1 MPEHGILK
9 VCGEFGG
16 ADTVRRLV
24 TFAAASRGQ
33 DRSTNMIDADIFKA
47 NDIRGVDP
55 DELNEEAA
63 RAVGAAAV
71 HRFGAPQVVVGRDM
85 RLSSPALHE
94 ALVDG
99 ITAQG
104 GDVVDLGMVTIDE
117 LYFAS
122 GQFRYPLG
130 VMITASHNP
139 PQYNGLKFSLPGAV
153 EVGADL
159 GLDDVKAIVLSGELP
174 APASRRGSVT
184 SRDVRDAYI
193 SKVRSFVDLARLR
206 PLTVAVDAGN
216 GMAGTTV
223 PAVFAGLPVTIEPLY
238 FEPNGHFPHH
248 LASPIEPQNMAD
260 LQALVRR
267 TGADLGAA
275 FDGDADRMFL
285 TDEQGTI
292 VDGSMLAALV
302 AKALLRKNPG
312 ATIVCNTVVS
322 RCVLELVER
331 MGGRA
336 VRARVGHA
344 FMNEAMHENDAIF
357 GAEHSGHFYFRDFWD
372 ADSGLIALMNA
383 LEIIAEEHKPVSA
396 LIASLCSRVRSGE
409 INSQV
414 ADIPAALD
422 RVKKA
427 FPDGQLD
434 ELDGV
439 TINYPDWWRSVRA
452 SNTEPLLRLN
462 VEADS
467 RARMEKQRDE
477 VLQLI
482 RQ

>member
-1 MPEHGILK
+1 
-9 VCGEFGG
+9 
-16 ADTVRRLV
+16 
-24 TFAAASRGQ
+24 
-33 DRSTNMIDADIFKA
+33 MIDADIFNA
-47 NDIRGVDP
+47 NDIRGIYP
-55 DELNEEAA
+55 DQLNEEAA
-63 RAVGAAAV
+63 RRIGAAAV
-71 HRFGAPQVVVGRDM
+71 RRFGVSQVVVGRDM
-85 RLSSPALHE
+85 RLSSPALHD
-94 ALVDG
+94 ALVEG

-104 GDVVDLGMVTIDE
+104 ADVVDLGMVSIDE
-117 LYFAS
+117 VYFAS
-122 GQFRYPLG
+122 GQYRYPLG

-139 PQYNGLKFSLPGAV
+139 PQYNGLKFCLAGAV
-153 EVGADL
+153 EVGAAE
-159 GLDDVKAIVLSGELP
+159 GLDDVKGLVLGGTLL
-174 APASRRGSVT
+174 APAARRGSVT
-184 SRDVRDAYI
+184 ERDVREDYVR
-193 SKVRSFVDLARLR
+193 KVRSSINPTKLR
-206 PLTVAVDAGN
+206 PLTIAVDAGN

-223 PAVFAGLPVTIEPLY
+223 PAAFKGLPITIEPLY
-238 FEPNGHFPHH
+238 FEPDGHFPHH
-248 LASPIEPQNMAD
+248 MASPIEPRNMVD

-285 TDEQGTI
+285 TDERGAI

-302 AKALLRKNPG
+302 ARALLRKNPG
-312 ATIVCNTVVS
+312 ATIVYNTVVS
-322 RCVLELVER
+322 RCVPELVER
-331 MGGRA
+331 MGGHA

-344 FMNEAMHENDAIF
+344 FMNEAMHAHDAIF

-383 LEIIAEEHKPVSA
+383 LEVIAEEGQPVST
-396 LIASLCSRVRSGE
+396 LISSLCARVRSGE
-409 INSQV
+409 INSDV

-439 TINYPDWWRSVRA
+439 TITYPDWWLSVRP

-467 RARMEKQRDE
+467 KDLMEQKRDE
-477 VLQLI
+477 ALQVI
-482 RQ
+482 RQRVAAR